1 MKQFKVKTLKGHGFD
16 IELDPSAFFD
26 IPAPKALTDKERL
39 EKAEQ
44 DAKLE
49 DEIMF
54 HSSN

>member
-1 MKQFKVKTLKGHGFD
+1 MKQYKVKTLLGHGFD
-16 IELDPSAFFD
+16 IELDSSAFFD

-39 EKAEQ
+39 EKVEQ

-49 DEIMF
+49 DEIMY

>member
-16 IELDPSAFFD
+16 IELDASAFFNTE
-26 IPAPKALTDKERL
+26 PPKALTDKERL

-49 DEIMF
+49 DEIMY